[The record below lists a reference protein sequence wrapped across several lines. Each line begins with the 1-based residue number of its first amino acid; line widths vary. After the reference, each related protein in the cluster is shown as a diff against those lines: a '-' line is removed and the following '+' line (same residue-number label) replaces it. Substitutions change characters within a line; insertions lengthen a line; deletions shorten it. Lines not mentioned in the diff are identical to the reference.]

1 MKAHGIGGLAV
12 FTLLVA
18 SAAQA
23 LPVAQS
29 FDPARFADVATP
41 EPEPGRQVQAAPEDA
56 QPLMQLV
63 ALARSVARNEPAA
76 DELLLSADA
85 RQPAIGALSHP
96 LRAGTTRWG
105 HTELPGGLPP
115 VTDRRV
121 ALLSRP

>member
-12 FTLLVA
+12 LTLVLC

-23 LPVAQS
+23 LPVTQS
-29 FDPARFADVATP
+29 FDTTRFADITTP
-41 EPEPGRQVQAAPEDA
+41 EPEHGRQTQAAPEDA

-85 RQPAIGALSHP
+85 RQPVIGALSHP

-115 VTDRRV
+115 VSDRRV
-121 ALLSRP
+121 ALLNRP